1 MCDLLTDEAVPW
13 ICFESNP
20 TVALRARQQG
30 LPVFFGDVRRPE
42 VLVPFARARLVV
54 LALDDKTAINKAV
67 VTLRRA
73 AKETFGE
80 RDARA
85 DLEKDDAR
93 VAAEAARTR
102 GRLPQRPLIL
112 ARAVDDAHRSRL
124 QADPLGA
131 LAMVPRLPEDSALIS
146 LPFAGAALRALGVN
160 NDEVDELIETR
171 RRDALRFQGL
181 DTEMREA
188 LQDQIGPDLSA
199 GLMIEK
205 EKDKDAAEKHDEPP
219 ADGPPLEEKH
229 DEPLAEAA
237 AASEAYVLE
246 PAEEVE

>member
-1 MCDLLTDEAVPW
+1 
-13 ICFESNP
+13 
-20 TVALRARQQG
+20 
-30 LPVFFGDVRRPE
+30 
-42 VLVPFARARLVV
+42 
-54 LALDDKTAINKAV
+54 
-67 VTLRRA
+67 
-73 AKETFGE
+73 
-80 RDARA
+80 
-85 DLEKDDAR
+85 
-93 VAAEAARTR
+93 
-102 GRLPQRPLIL
+102 
-112 ARAVDDAHRSRL
+112 
-124 QADPLGA
+124 
-131 LAMVPRLPEDSALIS
+131 MVPRLPEDSALIS